1 MSGLYWDRV
10 CHDGRERLSF
20 WVALLLALVLT
31 LFILKSVLVPFAAG
45 MAIAYFLDPLVD
57 RCERLRMSR
66 TVGSAVVLFG
76 FFLAGL
82 GSMLLLV
89 PLVQAQAVLLATSLP
104 GYLERVMAFAD
115 PIVGIAMTW
124 LGDGG
129 AQELDVS
136 TIVGKGGTWLI
147 SFAGQLLS
155 GGAALANLL
164 SLMVITPIV
173 AFYLLRDWDRIV
185 TTVNGWL
192 PHAQAR
198 AIKEQARIIDE
209 TLASFVR
216 GQGSVCIIL
225 GGFYA
230 LGLTLAGLDFG
241 IIIGL
246 FSGLIS
252 FVPFVGSIFGG
263 VLSIGLAAM
272 QFDSL
277 TPIAIVAA
285 VFVAGQAIEGNFLTP
300 NLVGDAVGLHPV
312 WVIFA
317 LLAGGALFG
326 FLGIAVPVAAVIGVL
341 IALACPV
348 ILPVRCIF
356 MAFHQPAMRWI
367 TVIVETGS
375 SAYHE

>member
-1 MSGLYWDRV
+1 MTR
-10 CHDGRERLSF
+10 RERLSF
-20 WVALLLALVLT
+20 WVALLFAFVLT

-66 TVGSAVVLFG
+66 TAGSAVVLFG

-82 GSMLLLV
+82 GCMLLLV

-104 GYLERVMAFAD
+104 GYLERLMAFAD
-115 PIVGIAMTW
+115 PIVGMAMMW

-129 AQELDVS
+129 AQELNLS
-136 TIVGKGGTWLI
+136 TIVGKGGAWLI

-185 TTVNGWL
+185 ATVDGWL
-192 PHAQAR
+192 PRAQAETIR
-198 AIKEQARIIDE
+198 EQARIIDE

-230 LGLTLAGLDFG
+230 VGLTLAGLDFG

-272 QFDSL
+272 QFESL

-326 FLGIAVPVAAVIGVL
+326 FLGILIAVPVAAVIGVL
-341 IALACPV
+341 IRFGLSRYLASP
-348 ILPVRCIF
+348 L
-356 MAFHQPAMRWI
+356 HLHGI
-367 TVIVETGS
+367 T
-375 SAYHE
+375 SASDEVDNGDR